1 MKRLEFLLLTAIIG
15 TGLVAVGCGSSSTS
29 ETTPP
34 ATAAAAAPADAGT
47 PAAQPAAS
55 TEPAATSEPS
65 QAGASDAAAADQ
77 DASKEQEPER
87 RFVPPIRGTA
97 DIEILAPKT
106 KVVGSDVITT
116 MKVRNASTGAIAML
130 RVDETWY
137 DKAGDAIAGDTY
149 RQRKLF
155 LPGDVIDIEL
165 RCPKN
170 SRYFQNQFQ
179 FTHANGKIDVKTVKS
194 FPKTEEGK

>member
-34 ATAAAAAPADAGT
+34 AKAAAAAPAETGT

-55 TEPAATSEPS
+55 TEPAAMGEPS
-65 QAGASDAAAADQ
+65 DTAAADQ
-77 DASKEQEPER
+77 EASKEQEPER

-106 KVVGSDVITT
+106 KVVGNNVITT

-137 DKAGDAIAGDTY
+137 DKAGNAIAGDTY
-149 RQRKLF
+149 RHRKLF

-170 SRYFQNQFQ
+170 SKYFQNQFQ
-179 FTHANGKIDVKTVKS
+179 FTHANGAIDVKTVKS
-194 FPKTEEGK
+194 FPKTEEGTEGK

>member
-15 TGLVAVGCGSSSTS
+15 TGLVVVGCGSSSTS

-34 ATAAAAAPADAGT
+34 AKAAATAPAETGT

-65 QAGASDAAAADQ
+65 EAGAGDTAA
-77 DASKEQEPER
+77 EGQEPKEVER

-106 KVVGSDVITT
+106 KVVGNNVITT

-137 DKAGDAIAGDTY
+137 DKAGNAIAGDTY
-149 RQRKLF
+149 RHRKLF
-155 LPGDVIDIEL
+155 PPGDVIDIEL

-170 SRYFQNQFQ
+170 SKYFQNQFQ
-179 FTHANGKIDVKTVKS
+179 FTHANGAIDVKTVKS